1 MFANQF
7 VIDSGKICIEK
18 CPHEDTK
25 TKYLICGDAVLKL
38 RYLQHQFKDVEFLV
52 YGNSIKLADNSYKL
66 EDVVVPEQV
75 VGHASVD
82 NVVVVGTYNTVL
94 HKHPGNMTNFSSTDD
109 EFVNS
114 NHDFS
119 LLIGSSDL
127 KNANGIASIQLECN
141 RYMKVKLDIDIVV
154 PMSKDEEFIKSV
166 AKNIKLS
173 TPKQG
178 FWSTVIY
185 GKQEERCS
193 KCKSILIPIPEK
205 EDEFLCNVCNIQYH
219 RTK

>member
-1 MFANQF
+1 MIANQF
-7 VIDSGKICIEK
+7 VIDSGKICIDK
-18 CPHEDTK
+18 CPHENTK

-38 RYLQHQFKDVEFLV
+38 RYLQNHFKDVEFLV
-52 YGNSIKLADNSYKL
+52 YGNSIKCGEDSYKL
-66 EDVVVPEQV
+66 EDVIVPEQV

-82 NVVVVGTYNTVL
+82 NVVVIGTFNTVI
-94 HKHPGNMTNFSSTDD
+94 HKHPGNMTNFSSIDD

-119 LLIGSSDL
+119 LLIGSNDL
-127 KNANGIASIQLECN
+127 KNANGIACIQVECS

-185 GKQEERCS
+185 GKQEEQCS
-193 KCKSILIPIPEK
+193 KCKTVLVPTTIHGEL
-205 EDEFLCNVCNIQYH
+205 LCNKCNIIYC
-219 RTK
+219 RK